1 LVARHWPGIKPAGA
15 LAVVDFRP
23 QNHAVIGF
31 GKAAGLAPL
40 SEREC
45 STCGN
50 RDAATARIK
59 NALE

>member
-1 LVARHWPGIKPAGA
+1 
-15 LAVVDFRP
+15 VVDFRP
-23 QNHAVIGF
+23 QNHAVIGV

-40 SEREC
+40 SERE
-45 STCGN
+45 SGTCGN